1 MGEKR
6 YTTDEVA
13 EIYRVARCTVYRW
26 MREGKLHGQLFGRAY
41 LFTSSDLNSFEEA
54 CANGNSVPNAR

>member
-13 EIYRVARCTVYRW
+13 ENYRVARCTVYRW
-26 MREGKLHGQLFGRAY
+26 MREGKLKGEKFGRAF
-41 LFTSSDLNSFEEA
+41 LFTESAIREFEER
-54 CANGNSVPNAR
+54 CYGK